1 MIGLLQRVSMASVE
15 VNGEVIVSID
25 RGLLVFLGVERD
37 DSEAVMLKLLNKT
50 LAYRIFENEL
60 GRMNLSIKDV
70 RGALLVVPQFTLA
83 ADTSKGLRPGFSN
96 AASPSIAEPLF
107 EAFINGA
114 RSYVDRVEAGRFAAD
129 MKVKLINDGPCTF
142 QLQVN

>member
-15 VNGEVIVSID
+15 VNGEVIASID

-37 DSEAVMLKLLNKT
+37 DTEAVMLKLLNKI
-50 LAYRIFENEL
+50 LAYRIFENEQ

-96 AASPSIAEPLF
+96 AASPAIAEPLF
-107 EAFINGA
+107 EAFTNGA
-114 RSYVDRVEAGRFAAD
+114 RSYVDRVETGRFAAD